1 MRRLCDT
8 ARAFWRNNK
17 PDSQNGKNPK
27 QNEKKT
33 KNNPR
38 DFLIEIRGELVR
50 KFQREI
56 FVDLIHK

>member
-1 MRRLCDT
+1 VTQLVLFDVT
-8 ARAFWRNNK
+8 TNQIPKTVKTPNK
-17 PDSQNGKNPK
+17 TK
-27 QNEKKT
+27 KKT

-56 FVDLIHK
+56 FVDSIHK